1 MGGYGTKIAFENLI
15 LNWKSVERGVQ
26 MLAKNNSKFKVQ
38 VVVCEPI
45 PAYHLEAL
53 KVLIK
58 KAALRKLR
66 QMMLE
71 ALKETA

>member
-1 MGGYGTKIAFENLI
+1 
-15 LNWKSVERGVQ
+15 
-26 MLAKNNSKFKVQ
+26 MLAKNNSKLKVQ

-45 PAYHLEAL
+45 PAYHLEVL

-58 KAALRKLR
+58 KAALRKLK

-71 ALKETA
+71 ASKEAA